1 MMGVYYHS
9 ACHDCKEQTMWPKT
23 SEDWAYKWHFRVF
36 KKLHPEHNT
45 DFGNDYNDEFCDKMW
60 KYKSVDL
67 DKFIR

>member
-1 MMGVYYHS
+1 
-9 ACHDCKEQTMWPKT
+9 MWPKT

-60 KYKSVDL
+60 KYKRVDL